1 MLLLKDYFGIQAHS
15 VDPYKAAAIGR
26 VGSVS
31 TLFDKR
37 RFKRDEQ
44 ATYRRGPFV
53 EIRSRRQL
61 AE

>member
-1 MLLLKDYFGIQAHS
+1 M
-15 VDPYKAAAIGR
+15 DPYKAAAIGR
-26 VGSVS
+26 VGSGS

-44 ATYRRGPFV
+44 ATYSRGPFV